1 MVNART
7 GTVVIGGDV
16 RVTPAAVTHGSLTV
30 RVDEN
35 PTVTQQNAVA
45 AADGAV
51 IAAPGDAVETEDTDI
66 TVDQE
71 PARAFMFDPGVEL
84 SEIVEA
90 INAVGTSPAD
100 LVAILEALRE
110 AGSLRAELVII

>member
-1 MVNART
+1 
-7 GTVVIGGDV
+7 
-16 RVTPAAVTHGSLTV
+16 VTHGSLTV

-35 PTVTQQNAVA
+35 PNVTQQNAVA

-51 IAAPGDAVETEDTDI
+51 IAAPGKAVETPDTDI